1 MALRSPLTR
10 KRLAYTGFIVASLAI
25 GAAWWTL
32 SKPPAPTFQTVV
44 AERGDIITSIT
55 ASGSLQAVGTVEV
68 GSEVSGLIK
77 ELHADFNTPVKQG
90 QVLAR
95 IDPSTFESR
104 VLQGEA
110 QLAIAQAQ
118 LDQAKAEL
126 REAERDFETKRKL
139 STSGWYSARGTET
152 AEAALARARA
162 SVKLSEA
169 NLLQA
174 RANLNQ
180 ARIDL
185 SRTYIR
191 APVDGIV
198 ISRAINIGQTVAA
211 SFQTPTLF
219 TIAENLAEMQVE
231 AAVDEADI
239 GSVAPGQRAEFTV
252 DAYPDRIF
260 EGEVKEVRLASG
272 EADADKATA
281 SSGVVTYTVIITAPN
296 KDGKLLPNMT
306 ANATIFLGEVRD
318 VLKLP
323 VMALSYK
330 PAAIA
335 VQEARN
341 MPPGGGF
348 GPPGMGGRRAAG
360 NAANA
365 AAQTPAPGMENLPK
379 GQRGAVWVLG
389 PKGQPEQKPVA
400 IGVRTDEEISV
411 VGGPLKAGDKVI
423 LSESAPS

>member
-1 MALRSPLTR
+1 MTSRR
-10 KRLAYTGFIVASLAI
+10 RLLLIGGLLAI
-25 GAAWWTL
+25 AAAGFTAWTFSA
-32 SKPPAPTFQTVV
+32 SKRPVYQTVV
-44 AERGDIITSIT
+44 AEQGDIVTRIT

-77 ELHADFNTPVKQG
+77 ELYADFNTPVKKG

-95 IDPSTFESR
+95 IDPSTFEAR

-110 QLAIAQAQ
+110 QEATALAQ
-118 LDQAKAEL
+118 LEQARADLK
-126 REAERDFETKRKL
+126 EAERDYETKRKL

-152 AEAALARARA
+152 AEATLAKARAA
-162 SVKLSEA
+162 VKLAEA

-198 ISRAINIGQTVAA
+198 ISRAINVGQTVAA

-219 TIAENLAEMQVE
+219 TIAEDLSEMQVE
-231 AAVDEADI
+231 AKVDEADI
-239 GSVAPGQRAEFTV
+239 GAVSPGQRAEFTV
-252 DAYPDRIF
+252 DAYPDQVF
-260 EGEVKEVRLASG
+260 HGEVKEVRLASG
-272 EADADKATA
+272 DTGQTQAT
-281 SSGVVTYTVIITAPN
+281 STGVVTYTVIITAPN

-306 ANATIFLGEVRD
+306 ANATIYLGEVKN

-323 VMALSYK
+323 IMALSYE

-335 VQEARN
+335 AEAARRA
-341 MPPGGGF
+341 PPPAGGF
-348 GPPGMGGRRAAG
+348 GPPMGPPRGGNRTAPPPEAAE
-360 NAANA
+360 
-365 AAQTPAPGMENLPK
+365 PADQPPPGVK
-379 GQRGAVWVLG
+379 GQPGTVWVLARDG
-389 PKGQPEQKPVA
+389 KPERRPVFT
-400 IGVRTDEEISV
+400 GVRTDEEVAV
-411 VGGPLKAGDKVI
+411 VGGKLQPGEKVI
-423 LSESAPS
+423 ISESAAS